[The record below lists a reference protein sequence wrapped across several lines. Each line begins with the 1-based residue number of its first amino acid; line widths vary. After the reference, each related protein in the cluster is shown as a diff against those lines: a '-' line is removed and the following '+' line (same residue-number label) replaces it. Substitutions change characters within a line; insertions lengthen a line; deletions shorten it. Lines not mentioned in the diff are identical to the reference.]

1 MTLRDK
7 LHDSLD
13 DFIDTLDK
21 MDEKDQLDD
30 FDEHADYLKD
40 LNVQLN
46 IQQDL
51 SDNDKR
57 NQYKIKGVQFKNL
70 LTIHF

>member
-1 MTLRDK
+1 MTLRNK
-7 LHDSLD
+7 LHDNLD
-13 DFIDTLDK
+13 EFLDTLDK
-21 MDEKDQLDD
+21 IDELKDVDEHDD
-30 FDEHADYLKD
+30 FLKD

-70 LTIHF
+70 ITIHF

>member
-1 MTLRDK
+1 MALRNK
-7 LHDSLD
+7 LHDNLD
-13 DFIDTLDK
+13 EFLDTLDK
-21 MDEKDQLDD
+21 IDEMKDVDEHDD
-30 FDEHADYLKD
+30 FLKD

-70 LTIHF
+70 ITIHF